1 MDIWQSVCVTHAI
14 YGISETVLT
23 LYLHYQGRKLEI
35 SNLIQ
40 EAAGIY
46 DSKPDS
52 MTLHFENIF
61 LPCIMWAVY
70 FKSVQ
75 W

>member
-14 YGISETVLT
+14 YGISETVFT

-35 SNLIQ
+35 NNLIQ

-46 DSKPDS
+46 ESKPDS
-52 MTLHFENIF
+52 MTLHFENISF
-61 LPCIMWAVY
+61 PCNMWALC